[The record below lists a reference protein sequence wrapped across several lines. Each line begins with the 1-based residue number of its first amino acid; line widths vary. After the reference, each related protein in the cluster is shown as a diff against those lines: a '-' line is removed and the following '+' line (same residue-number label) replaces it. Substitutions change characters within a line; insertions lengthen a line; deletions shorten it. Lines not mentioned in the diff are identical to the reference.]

1 MPPSC
6 FFFFFF
12 VAGAVSGDGTF
23 LLGSIDHAKYSGK
36 ISYDTAPYPSTG
48 AVINLDTITVNGTD
62 VSFDESALLDS
73 GLIVIAISDP
83 QFKSRARFFL
93 TAIQMSVSSST
104 LGTIQSFLTNLRSFC
119 PSLTSL
125 EPPPTLSACLLFR
138 TWQYLGQHR
147 PAVSACK
154 LVPEKKNTYSALD
167 LDNSQIGL
175 VLAVYT
181 ESSDAQT
188 ITGILSNQ
196 Q

>member
-6 FFFFFF
+6 FFFFF

-83 QFKSRARFFL
+83 QFK
-93 TAIQMSVSSST
+93 
-104 LGTIQSFLTNLRSFC
+104 
-119 PSLTSL
+119 
-125 EPPPTLSACLLFR
+125 
-138 TWQYLGQHR
+138 TWQYLGLHR

-154 LVPEKKNTYSALD
+154 LVPEKKTPTQPSIWITRKLD
-167 LDNSQIGL
+167 WS
-175 VLAVYT
+175 
-181 ESSDAQT
+181 
-188 ITGILSNQ
+188 
-196 Q
+196 

>member
-1 MPPSC
+1 MMYYAA
-6 FFFFFF
+6 FLLFFFFF

-48 AVINLDTITVNGTD
+48 AVINLDTITVNVTD

-154 LVPEKKNTYSALD
+154 LVPEKKTPTQPSIWITRKLD
-167 LDNSQIGL
+167 WS
-175 VLAVYT
+175 
-181 ESSDAQT
+181 
-188 ITGILSNQ
+188 
-196 Q
+196 

>member
-6 FFFFFF
+6 FFFFF

-83 QFKSRARFFL
+83 QFKSRARFFFDCN
-93 TAIQMSVSSST
+93 TNVS
-104 LGTIQSFLTNLRSFC
+104 LKFNFGHHTIVSDQSSFLLPFSYFSGTPSDTECMFAVQNL
-119 PSLTSL
+119 
-125 EPPPTLSACLLFR
+125 
-138 TWQYLGQHR
+138 
-147 PAVSACK
+147 AVSG
-154 LVPEKKNTYSALD
+154 SASASCFCL
-167 LDNSQIGL
+167 
-175 VLAVYT
+175 
-181 ESSDAQT
+181 QT
-188 ITGILSNQ
+188 RS
-196 Q
+196 